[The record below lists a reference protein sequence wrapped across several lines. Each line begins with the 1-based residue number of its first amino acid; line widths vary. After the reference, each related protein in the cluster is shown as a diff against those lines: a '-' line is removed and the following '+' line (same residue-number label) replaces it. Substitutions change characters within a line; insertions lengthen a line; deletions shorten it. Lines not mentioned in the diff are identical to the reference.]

1 MTMLLADS
9 TTERVHA
16 LAVKHSRSD
25 VAEILTMIELAE
37 LLDIQ
42 RVSFLSGGPGSQ
54 LIPIVVV
61 RKPVIIQMQEYKD

>member
-25 VAEILTMIELAE
+25 VAEILSLIELAE

-42 RVSFLSGGPGSQ
+42 RVSFLPREPGSP
-54 LIPIVVV
+54 LVPIIFV
-61 RKPVIIQMQEYKD
+61 RKPVIIQMLENK

>member
-16 LAVKHSRSD
+16 LALKHSRSD
-25 VAEILTMIELAE
+25 VAEILTMIEIAE

-42 RVSFLSGGPGSQ
+42 RVSFLPGGPGS
-54 LIPIVVV
+54 LLVPIIVV
-61 RKPVIIQMQEYKD
+61 RKPVIIQMLECKE

>member
-25 VAEILTMIELAE
+25 VAEILTMIEVAE

-42 RVSFLSGGPGSQ
+42 RVSFLPGGSGSP
-54 LIPIVVV
+54 LVPIIVVQ
-61 RKPVIIQMQEYKD
+61 KPVIIHMLESKE

>member
-25 VAEILTMIELAE
+25 VAELLSMIELAE

-42 RVSFLSGGPGSQ
+42 RVSFLPGEPGSQ

-61 RKPVIIQMQEYKD
+61 RKPVIIQMQDHKG